1 MAGGDGLRPARRPGH
16 ARGRGLPALLAAL
29 AVALLAHAVA
39 LHWIASRLLQ
49 PPPLR
54 PLVPEP
60 VFTRLLAPEEPV
72 PVASREAATP
82 VPVAVPAPS
91 PAGLVAAA
99 KPAAEPASAPP
110 QPSPSPPAS
119 ASASPVPAPSPTPVA
134 STADPGRA
142 SAVGETGPGQATQ
155 ATPTLPST
163 SPADPLASLWP
174 QDARIHYV
182 LSGQFR
188 GGPLFG
194 SARVQ
199 WVRSGTSYQAQVEIR
214 LPLGN
219 TLVYTSQGRVDAGGL
234 VPAAY
239 EEARGNRRRQTRM
252 TDTEVVMQDGKTL
265 ARPPGLQDMASQ
277 FIELGHR
284 LRTGSLSPALGGT
297 LSLPL
302 ARPGGIDLWTY
313 DILAQELVR
322 TPRLGEV
329 AALRLTPRPVAGA
342 RNQVSAEFWFAPS
355 LQYLPARVRVGM
367 GEEAF
372 VDLVVESIEQR

>member
-1 MAGGDGLRPARRPGH
+1 MAGGDGLSTTHP
-16 ARGRGLPALLAAL
+16 RGRAPWRGLSALLVAL
-29 AVALLAHAVA
+29 AVALVAHGLG
-39 LHWIASRLLQ
+39 LHWIATRLLQ

-54 PLVPEP
+54 PVLPEP
-60 VFTRLLAPEEPV
+60 VFTRLLAPQEPAPLPPAGAAAPA
-72 PVASREAATP
+72 PVATP
-82 VPVAVPAPS
+82 QPP

-99 KPAAEPASAPP
+99 KPAAEPASAP
-110 QPSPSPPAS
+110 QPAS
-119 ASASPVPAPSPTPVA
+119 APAAVPTTGSTASPTAGPTPLPAAAPAPAPAETAALPAPPPAPPVA
-134 STADPGRA
+134 
-142 SAVGETGPGQATQ
+142 AT
-155 ATPTLPST
+155 TP
-163 SPADPLASLWP
+163 PADPLAALWP

-182 LSGQFR
+182 LDGQFR

-199 WVRSGTSYQAQVEIR
+199 WVRSGTNYQAQVEIR

-219 TLVYTSQGRVDAGGL
+219 TLVYTSQGRIDADGL
-234 VPAAY
+234 VPTAY
-239 EEARGNRRRQTRM
+239 EEARGSRRRQTRM

-284 LRTGSLSPALGGT
+284 LRTGRLPPTLGGS

-313 DILAQELVR
+313 DINAQALVR

-329 AALRLTPRPVAGA
+329 AALRLTPRPVAGG

-355 LQYLPARVRVGM
+355 LQYLPARVRVSM